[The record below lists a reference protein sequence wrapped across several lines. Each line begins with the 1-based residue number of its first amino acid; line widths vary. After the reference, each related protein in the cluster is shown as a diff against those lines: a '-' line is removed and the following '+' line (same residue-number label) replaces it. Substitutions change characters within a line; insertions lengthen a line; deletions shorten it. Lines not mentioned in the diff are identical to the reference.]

1 MGNISDPTLEGM
13 IKVLLSTITEGNV
26 NASIVTFRLKCIES
40 KLDDVLEPPVAPNLS
55 EQFKG
60 GANAL

>member
-26 NASIVTFRLKCIES
+26 NASIVNFRLKSIES
-40 KLDDVLEPPVAPNLS
+40 KLDDVLEPPVVPNHS

-60 GANAL
+60 GNAL

>member
-26 NASIVTFRLKCIES
+26 NASIVNFRLKSIES
-40 KLDDVLEPPVAPNLS
+40 KLDDVLEPPVVPNYS

-60 GANAL
+60 GNAL